1 MNNRQAYN
9 KWAESYD
16 DIENKTRDLEAIAIR
31 KVLGKSNYNNVLEL
45 GCGTG
50 KNTEWLITKT
60 DNLTCVDFSDEM
72 LGRAKEKIKSEN
84 VRFIKADIKKRW
96 KITKPKYDLVTCSL
110 ILEHI
115 EDIDFIFGQAFRVL
129 KKDGLFYIGEL
140 HPQKQYLGSKA
151 RFEKGKKTVVL
162 DCYEHN
168 ISDFIY
174 CARKYKFKFIES
186 RDWFDKDNTEVPRLL
201 TMVFQKKY
209 IINKRG
215 I

>member
-31 KVLGKSNYNNVLEL
+31 KVLGNSNYKKVLEL

-50 KNTEWLITKT
+50 KNTEWLVTKAKY
-60 DNLTCVDFSDEM
+60 LTCVDFSVKM
-72 LGRAKEKIKSEN
+72 LSRAKEKIKSEN
-84 VRFIKADIKKRW
+84 VKFMKGDIKKKW

-115 EDIDFIFGQAFRVL
+115 KDLDFIFSQAHGVL

-162 DCYEHN
+162 DCFVHN
-168 ISDFIY
+168 ISDFMY
-174 CARKYKFKFIES
+174 SARKYKFKFIES
-186 RDWFDKDNTEVPRLL
+186 KDWFDNANQEVPRLL

-209 IINKRG
+209 IT
-215 I
+215 